1 MGLHWSLPLLEQ
13 ILPADLWEGFRE
25 AQTDPHYEAPEAGV
39 VPIYNGLTGDLIKNV
54 PIPKTIRYSR
64 RKMRANLT
72 KGVNIKVTSNP
83 NPVATISLP
92 TLMHRFSMAKC

>member
-13 ILPADLWEGFRE
+13 ILPAHLWEELRE
-25 AQTDPHYEAPEAGV
+25 AQTDPHWEAPEADV
-39 VPIYNGLTGDLIKNV
+39 VPIYNGLTGDLLKNI

-72 KGVNIKVTSNP
+72 KGVTVKVTSK
-83 NPVATISLP
+83 PVATATLP
-92 TLMHRFSMAKC
+92 TLMHRYSMAKC